1 MKKTIK
7 RAALL
12 FAASMLVASAAQAAS
27 FSVAPTGSF
36 DATGLTSVTFDV
48 FLDVEPVDV
57 GYNVIAWDFD
67 FWFDST
73 ELAYTGS
80 TMTAGTLA
88 LTSPENLYANYM
100 DLVGSTMLGVGS
112 NLIGS
117 VSFDLLMPLQMWDG
131 MADFAVLSQL
141 GTTGADLRGI
151 LLDDMMTGVQFDG
164 AEGADVGVVPIPGAA
179 WLLGTGL
186 VGLAGLR
193 RKSKKS

>member
-12 FAASMLVASAAQAAS
+12 LAASIFVSTAAQAAS
-27 FSVAPTGSF
+27 FSVTPTGSY
-36 DATGLTSVTFDV
+36 DATGMTSVTFDV
-48 FLDVEPVDV
+48 FLDVEAVD
-57 GYNVIAWDFD
+57 GAYNTIAWDFD

-73 ELAYTGS
+73 ELSYTGA
-80 TMTAGTLA
+80 TMTSGTLVM
-88 LTSPENLYANYM
+88 SGMENLYANYQ
-100 DLVGSTMLGVGS
+100 DLAGSTMLGVGS

-117 VSFDLLMPLQMWDG
+117 VSFDLNMPLQAWDG

-141 GTTGADLRGI
+141 GTVGGAWRGI
-151 LLDDMMTGVQFDG
+151 LLDDFITGVQFDG
-164 AEGADVGVVPIPGAA
+164 AEGADVGAVPVPGAV
-179 WLLGTGL
+179 WLLGSGL